1 MASDESDFDTTMN
14 NDESDFDTTMNND
27 ESDFDAEWDRSLF
40 TASIPVIKR
49 GDAPADDDWEARY
62 NEDTT
67 GFVSDPLTTSFTDL
81 DLGPALQRL
90 GDRADEADLDSW
102 LDA

>member
-1 MASDESDFDTTMN
+1 MA
-14 NDESDFDTTMNND
+14 NDDSEY
-27 ESDFDAEWDRSLF
+27 DAEWDQSLF

-49 GDAPADDDWEARY
+49 SGTPEEDDWEARY

-67 GFVSDPLTTSFTDL
+67 GYVSDPLTTSFTDL
-81 DLGPALQRL
+81 DLGPALLKL
-90 GDRADEADLDSW
+90 GETAEWSDLDSW